1 MLLSLSES
9 EERYRDRFEYLS
21 RCMVQQGQ
29 TDPETGEILPK
40 PSARA
45 LMERFGGSMNTNNDR
60 MTEFWAIVGRNL
72 ELRKADFGG
81 IPEHMIQAMGKM
93 LDQSREVAVTELK
106 EARAAFEQEKADYS
120 AEVQKQKDTIQSMG
134 EELANL
140 GAEFEKIKA
149 LAAEHADIIEAMKQ
163 AEAELRSTLSSE
175 QARTASLENEKT
187 NLQREA
193 VTKADEIRRL
203 NTELTDA
210 KRIAADLQTRN
221 SLLEGDAAK
230 SKVTAENAVREVERL
245 ASDKQELAD
254 QLTVV
259 RDELT
264 RTETRRVY
272 TLERFEKA
280 LAEIDALKESH
291 AQRVDEINKK
301 LINVAASESALRN
314 MVDAQEKQIER
325 LWSKLPSEA
334 AEDKKAKESKRDEDT
349 VDAFDG
355 KTDKE
360 RKNKK

>member
-21 RCMVQQGQ
+21 RCMVNQGQ

-106 EARAAFEQEKADYS
+106 EARAAFEQEKADYA
-120 AEVQKQKDTIQSMG
+120 AEVQKQKEMIHSLG

-140 GAEFEKIKA
+140 SAERDKAKA
-149 LAAEHADIIEAMKQ
+149 LAAEHADTIGAMKQ
-163 AEAELRSTLSSE
+163 VEADLRSTLAAE
-175 QARTASLENEKT
+175 QTRTASLENEKT

-193 VTKADEIRRL
+193 VIKADEIRRL

-210 KRIAADLQTRN
+210 KRIATDLQTRN
-221 SLLEGDAAK
+221 SLLEGDTAK
-230 SKVTAENAVREVERL
+230 AKATAESAQRENERL
-245 ASDKQELAD
+245 SADNKELSA
-254 QLTVV
+254 QLTSI

-264 RTETRRVY
+264 RTETRRWDSEQRLAKAESQLHTQKDEY
-272 TLERFEKA
+272 TARIEKLTEDLLNA
-280 LAEIDALKESH
+280 S
-291 AQRVDEINKK
+291 
-301 LINVAASESALRN
+301 ASEKSLRSQVTYQQAQIDRLFAAL
-314 MVDAQEKQIER
+314 
-325 LWSKLPSEA
+325 PGEA
-334 AEDKKAKESKRDEDT
+334 KKARDETVRDEDT

>member
-9 EERYRDRFEYLS
+9 EERHRDRYEYLS
-21 RCMVQQGQ
+21 RCMINQGQ

-106 EARAAFEQEKADYS
+106 EARAAFEKEKADYA
-120 AEVQKQKDTIQSMG
+120 AEVQKQKDTIKSLG
-134 EELANL
+134 EQIDKLIEGIELAKQEIVAQ
-140 GAEFEKIKA
+140 AESI
-149 LAAEHADIIEAMKQ
+149 DAMAKS
-163 AEAELRSTLSSE
+163 EAELRSTLAAE
-175 QARTASLENEKT
+175 QSRTASLENEKT

-193 VTKADEIRRL
+193 VNKADEIRRL
-203 NTELTDA
+203 NSELTDA

-221 SLLEGDAAK
+221 SLLEGDTAK
-230 SKVTAENAVREVERL
+230 AKVTAESTQRENERL
-245 ASDKQELAD
+245 SADNKELGA
-254 QLTVV
+254 QLTSV

-264 RTETRRVY
+264 RTETRRADSEQRLAKTESELDAQKDKY
-272 TLERFEKA
+272 TTRIEKLTEDLLNA
-280 LAEIDALKESH
+280 S
-291 AQRVDEINKK
+291 
-301 LINVAASESALRN
+301 ASEKSMRSQVTYQQAQIDRLLAAL
-314 MVDAQEKQIER
+314 
-325 LWSKLPSEA
+325 PGEA
-334 AEDKKAKESKRDEDT
+334 KTAKDGTVRDEDT